1 MGGRLSDV
9 RKALPQVINTPELR
23 FDCDDVR
30 KFEVVKEVAARLKAA
45 GANVSETDGVR
56 VMTADGWL
64 LLRSSNT
71 QAVLGGTL
79 RGRLGGGAGPAEGG
93 AGGAVGG
100 FGSGGAEFFGGE
112 CGALGGGGLA
122 CCPDNRGALNS
133 LAAISVGNHD

>member
-30 KFEVVKEVAARLKAA
+30 KFEVVKEVAARLKAT

-56 VMTADGWL
+56 VLTADGWL

-79 RGRLGGGAGPAEGG
+79 RGVLGGGAGPAEGG

-100 FGSGGAEFFGGE
+100 FGSGGAGLFGRE
-112 CGALGGGGLA
+112 CGALGGGAGCGL
-122 CCPDNRGALNS
+122 PEQHGRLN
-133 LAAISVGNHD
+133 LVGSDIGV